1 MSLVLCTLLDKLG
14 LAAPFSI
21 LFVSIGGCECLFN
34 FVENRSDFFLMNLLQ
49 GCSWHVGWLFCAIS
63 IYGSFL
69 LMSLGAVFEI
79 KIIVFLPPLST
90 LLWYCIGIAPLNQFI
105 FSLRLILLKWASFN
119 DIGLWTLFQV
129 RILATFAD
137 RSTLLPRKRHTSSCF
152 CSFIIVGAGHHT
164 FKKPIKQRI
173 HHFALYYH
181 HFFY

>member
-119 DIGLWTLFQV
+119 DIGLWTLLQV

-164 FKKPIKQRI
+164 FEKPIKQRI
-173 HHFALYYH
+173 HHFALYLSPI
-181 HFFY
+181 